1 MSQPTDN
8 LPVLPGFIDS
18 MGGRVSGA
26 SVRPMRGRI
35 IEVVGTLV
43 KAVLPGGR
51 VGDLCQLQ
59 GNGMTTPLM
68 AEVIGF
74 QGDAALLMPLGG
86 FQGLSSSTEVIA
98 ERRQHLIP
106 VGRGLLGRIL
116 DGLGNIIDTQGAP
129 FVAEDHYPVWRP
141 APDPL
146 ERPVINRH
154 LSLGLRCLDGLI
166 TCGEGQRM
174 GIFAAAGGGKTTL
187 LSQILRN
194 TEADVVVL
202 SLVGERGREVRE
214 FLELVMDEQTRK
226 KCVVVVSTSDRPAME
241 RLKCAMVATSVAEY
255 FRDQGERVLLLVDS
269 VTRFARAQRM
279 VGLAAGEPPARRG
292 FPPSVFSALPELMER
307 AGPAPKGSITALYTV
322 LVEGDDMNEPVADE
336 TRSILDGHIILS
348 RDLASANHYPAI
360 DILESKS
367 RVMGNV
373 VSPEHNK
380 AAGRLRTLMAKYRES
395 SLLIKIG
402 EYKKGSDP
410 DTDEAIDKYPEIMK
424 FLRQDLG
431 EVTGFDE
438 TVERLTALVS

>member
-1 MSQPTDN
+1 
-8 LPVLPGFIDS
+8 
-18 MGGRVSGA
+18 
-26 SVRPMRGRI
+26 
-35 IEVVGTLV
+35 
-43 KAVLPGGR
+43 
-51 VGDLCQLQ
+51 
-59 GNGMTTPLM
+59 
-68 AEVIGF
+68 
-74 QGDAALLMPLGG
+74 
-86 FQGLSSSTEVIA
+86 
-98 ERRQHLIP
+98 
-106 VGRGLLGRIL
+106 
-116 DGLGNIIDTQGAP
+116 
-129 FVAEDHYPVWRP
+129 
-141 APDPL
+141 
-146 ERPVINRH
+146 
-154 LSLGLRCLDGLI
+154 
-166 TCGEGQRM
+166 
-174 GIFAAAGGGKTTL
+174 
-187 LSQILRN
+187 
-194 TEADVVVL
+194 
-202 SLVGERGREVRE
+202 
-214 FLELVMDEQTRK
+214 
-226 KCVVVVSTSDRPAME
+226 
-241 RLKCAMVATSVAEY
+241 
-255 FRDQGERVLLLVDS
+255 
-269 VTRFARAQRM
+269 
-279 VGLAAGEPPARRG
+279 
-292 FPPSVFSALPELMER
+292 MER